1 MTQTVFEIKVLFI
14 QFSIDPHYG
23 SKKVIFLDI
32 FWLSLL
38 LWSSY
43 RFLAY
48 DQATTLPSNDLKYL
62 DSKLK
67 SSCVKNWNSIHVPLV
82 NNIAY
87 SIFLSW
93 PRKDSAFLDILN
105 FRFSKKVT
113 KFETIS
119 HMIWLL
125 PRKFQIKWEIVSN
138 FCGLFR
144 MSELYMQV
152 RLEKFGWLFFILVKF
167 KQWVGLLAAG
177 FNPNWH
183 DLLN

>member
-1 MTQTVFEIKVLFI
+1 MQTTTASDHDSNSVWNQSLVYSVFNWPTLWFQEGNF
-14 QFSIDPHYG
+14 P
-23 SKKVIFLDI
+23 I

-93 PRKDSAFLDILN
+93 PRKDSAFLDILK
-105 FRFSKKVT
+105 FRFSKKIT

-119 HMIWLL
+119 YMIWCALS
-125 PRKFQIKWEIVSN
+125 KCQIKWEIVSN

-144 MSELYMQV
+144 VSEL
-152 RLEKFGWLFFILVKF
+152 
-167 KQWVGLLAAG
+167 
-177 FNPNWH
+177 
-183 DLLN
+183 